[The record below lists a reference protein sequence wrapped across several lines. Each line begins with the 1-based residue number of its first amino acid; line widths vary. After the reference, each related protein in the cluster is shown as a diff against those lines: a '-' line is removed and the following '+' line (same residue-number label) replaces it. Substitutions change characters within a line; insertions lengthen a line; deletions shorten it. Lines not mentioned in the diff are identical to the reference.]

1 MDLRLSLGKA
11 GEDADGMLDRLQIE
25 ARLLERCPDR
35 FPMDMLVPGIMLMG
49 GRVVIVMVRVIVIMV
64 VITMMDA
71 RVALRFLPVSPNT
84 ETMTCQDPVS
94 MSFHGYLDPFQQRT
108 RCQHVAQVSLQIRAK
123 IEDRGDEHIARHAS
137 KRIDVDL
144 GHRVSASK

>member
-1 MDLRLSLGKA
+1 M
-11 GEDADGMLDRLQIE
+11 M
-25 ARLLERCPDR
+25 
-35 FPMDMLVPGIMLMG
+35 MIM
-49 GRVVIVMVRVIVIMV
+49 
-64 VITMMDA
+64 MMDG

-108 RCQHVAQVSLQIRAK
+108 RCQHVAQVFLQIRAK